1 VKLIN
6 YQYLR
11 NECDISQNVPDK
23 ELDNPIKRSHE
34 MLQMIIGDDLYAELE
49 TQYGTTPQSFSVA
62 NTTLL
67 TYIYKFLAWQAYQF
81 WTVKANVKDTRAG
94 FRIHKED
101 NSDPASDKQLAEII
115 RDAKMWAQTQKE
127 KMVSFLDDN
136 YTDYPLWEYNCGTN
150 KRTGTGFHI
159 TSVGKKHEPGCLC
172 HNCYH
177 GYS

>member
-11 NECDISQNVPDK
+11 NEVDISQNIPDS
-23 ELDNPIKRSHE
+23 ELDNPIKRSQE
-34 MLQMIIGDDLYAELE
+34 MLAMIIGDAFYAEIE
-49 TQYGTTPQSFSVA
+49 TQAGTYPTTFSSA
-62 NTTLL
+62 NTLL
-67 TYIYKFLAWQAYQF
+67 FPYVQKFLAWQAYQF

-94 FRIHKED
+94 FRVHRED

-136 YTDYPLWEYNCGTN
+136 CDSYTLWECNCGTN

-159 TSVGKKHEPGCLC
+159 TSVGKKHG
-172 HNCYH
+172 HNCECNSCRYGH
-177 GYS
+177 S